1 MSDRLRIVQIL
12 GTPEGRQG
20 GLERHTLDL
29 CGELAQRH
37 EVHLIADPGFAEQV
51 PEGVH
56 FHPLDF
62 RQSRWNPRLYL
73 QIARYVRKVKPD
85 LVHAQAGKAARLWS
99 NLRWM
104 FPGLTSIG
112 TQHLD
117 HNTRPYRGLDHMITV
132 SSLLA
137 TRHPAGF
144 ATCVHNGLR
153 APAPLPA
160 EERKALHDELLGRHE
175 GPLMVTVGRLDA
187 QKGYDILLKAMPGVP
202 GHLLIVGEGHD
213 RPLLEGLIREH
224 KLEDKVTL
232 LGWRKDI
239 HRLLQAADLCVI
251 SSRSEGFPLVMIEAL
266 HAEAPIVSTAVSG
279 VVEIVPPD
287 LLVPI
292 EDVAALHAKLVEVT
306 GKVPELRE
314 RYQPIFAHARSELT
328 LAGMT
333 RNTEAVY
340 RKVLAQAAAARQAS
354 A

>member
-1 MSDRLRIVQIL
+1 MSKKLRILQIL

-29 CGELAQRH
+29 CGELARTH
-37 EVHLIADPGFAEQV
+37 EVHLVADPGFLPQK

-56 FHPLDF
+56 FHPVDF

-73 QIARYVRKVKPD
+73 QIAAVVRAVRPD
-85 LVHAQAGKAARLWS
+85 LVHAQAGKAASIWGRLRR
-99 NLRWM
+99 L
-104 FPGLTSIG
+104 FPGIPSLG

-117 HNTRPYRGLDHMITV
+117 HNTRPYRRLDHMITV

-137 TRHPAGF
+137 SRHPAGF

-160 EERKALHDELLGRHE
+160 EERKALHDELLGAHE

-279 VVEIVPPD
+279 VVEIVPED

-314 RYQPIFAHARSELT
+314 RFQPIFAHARSELT

-340 RKVLAQAAAARQAS
+340 RKLLARAS
-354 A
+354 SQ